1 MSLSEGTLIL
11 TAEPTTT
18 YKYDV
23 AQLTQL
29 VVKLAEPVTKYSAT
43 VLGGIFLSQQTY
55 VSANYVLDGYFAGDE
70 LF

>member
-29 VVKLAEPVTKYSAT
+29 VVELAEPKTKYSAT
-43 VLGGIFLSQQTY
+43 VLGGIFLSPQTY
-55 VSANYVLDGYFAGDE
+55 VFADYVLDGYFAGDE